1 MKKILSLLMSLVMAA
16 SIVATLPAS
25 ADSYFTNDSIATATP
40 IALNTTYPIDYGTS
54 PSYKTNCYVKI
65 TLPSSGYVSIT
76 VNRPIVDQ
84 QYQDMSIEICNSQ
97 GIKITEKYTNP
108 EGLSTINFRTGLKK
122 GTYYV
127 NILNRFSGYDE
138 PANVTAAFRINFISN
153 PYCEAEPNDGVVSAT
168 PMTFGKAQLG
178 FVEPDASSKDY
189 YKFVVPTTRKVRI
202 YIGKYTSIVS
212 PSGTLTYFDLFKSGD
227 QYETSLIYY
236 KGSNNW
242 NSSIYKFNSANNK
255 IKVLSSG
262 TGYIDKYLTAGTYY
276 IKVSSYLDT
285 NADYSI
291 GVTNAPASATVQ
303 TTKKKSNKPA
313 QVTKLKLK
321 KGGKK
326 TAKLAWKKVKGA
338 KGYQIKY
345 STSKKFKKSKTK
357 TKTSKKNK
365 ITLKKL
371 NKKRYYVKVRA
382 YKKVKGKKVYGKYS
396 SVLMLYRLW

>member
-25 ADSYFTNDSIATATP
+25 AESYFTNDSIATATP
-40 IALNTTYPIDYGTS
+40 IALNTTYPINYGTD
-54 PSYKTNCYVKI
+54 PSYGTDCYVKI
-65 TLPSSGYVSIT
+65 TLPSNGYVSIAIK
-76 VNRPIVDQ
+76 RPIVDQ
-84 QYQDMSIEICNSQ
+84 QYEDMAIEIINSQ
-97 GIKITEKYTNP
+97 GIKITEDYTNL
-108 EGLSTINFRTGLKK
+108 EGASTMNFRTGLKK

-127 NILNRFSGYDE
+127 NIVNRFSGYDE
-138 PANVTAAFRINFISN
+138 PSDVIATFAVGFTATN
-153 PYCEAEPNDGVVSAT
+153 YCEAEPNDGVVAAT
-168 PMTFGKAQLG
+168 PMTFGQAYLG

-212 PSGTLTYFDLFKSGD
+212 SSGTLTYFDLFKSGD
-227 QYETSLIYY
+227 QFETSLIYY
-236 KGSNNW
+236 KGSNDW
-242 NSSIYKFNSANNK
+242 NSSIYKFNLANNK

-285 NADYSI
+285 NAAYSI
-291 GVTNAPASATVQ
+291 GVTNTPAASTVT

-313 QVTKLKLK
+313 QVKKLKLK

>member
-1 MKKILSLLMSLVMAA
+1 MKKVISLLMSLVMAA
-16 SIVATLPAS
+16 SLVATLPAS
-25 ADSYFTNDSIATATP
+25 AESYFENDSISTAKP
-40 IALNTTYPIDYGTS
+40 VALNTTYPINYGTY
-54 PSYKTNCYVKI
+54 PSYGTDCYVKI
-65 TLPSSGYVSIT
+65 TLPSNGYISMTIQ
-76 VNRPIVDQ
+76 RPIV
-84 QYQDMSIEICNSQ
+84 YQKYGAMSIEILNTQ
-97 GIKITEKYTNP
+97 GIKITEHYANL
-108 EGLSTINFRTGLKK
+108 EGTPTSNFRTGLKK

-127 NILNRFSGYDE
+127 NIINRFYGEQSAD
-138 PANVTAAFRINFISN
+138 VTAAFRINFTAAN
-153 PYCEAEPNDGVVSAT
+153 YCEAEPNDGVTTAT
-168 PMTFGKAQLG
+168 PIVLGQAYLG
-178 FVEPDASSKDY
+178 FIEPDASNYDY
-189 YKFVVPTTRKVRI
+189 YKFSVPTTRKVRF

-212 PSGTLTYFDLFKSGD
+212 SSETNTYFDLFKSNDSSESG
-227 QYETSLIYY
+227 SLKYY
-236 KGSNNW
+236 RGSSDW

-255 IKVLSSG
+255 VNITSSG

-276 IKVSSYLDT
+276 IKVTSFVDT

-291 GVTNAPASATVQ
+291 GVANLSTASTVT
-303 TTKKKSNKPA
+303 TTKAKSNKPA
-313 QVTKLKLK
+313 QVSNLRLK

-371 NKKRYYVKVRA
+371 IKKRYYVKVRA